1 MQFVIHCLLQKKPEW
16 CILIAS
22 FTGGFARM
30 KNNYAKTAECTSS
43 AYAGTFSARS
53 FCGNTSACENSSV
66 IISEKDTASVSFSLF
81 VAVIAAVVCALAVR
95 IIMPVLVLD
104 SVLVLIA
111 AVVIISAFRLIIMK
125 TKGFTAYDQVKTR

>member
-1 MQFVIHCLLQKKPEW
+1 
-16 CILIAS
+16 
-22 FTGGFARM
+22 M
-30 KNNYAKTAECTSS
+30 KNNYANTAECTSS
-43 AYAGTFSARS
+43 AYAGTFSVCS

-66 IISEKDTASVSFSLF
+66 INSEKDTASVSFSLF

-104 SVLVLIA
+104 SVFVLIA

>member
-1 MQFVIHCLLQKKPEW
+1 
-16 CILIAS
+16 
-22 FTGGFARM
+22 M

-43 AYAGTFSARS
+43 AYAGTFSVRS

-66 IISEKDTASVSFSLF
+66 INSEKDTASVSFSLF

-95 IIMPVLVLD
+95 IIMPVLD
-104 SVLVLIA
+104 SVFVLIA